1 MSHAECDKC
10 LKKLCCNF
18 NQQLFEVF
26 LQWEKVRYTET
37 EQCWCKLLINGGG
50 VGGGS
55 LGGVLYRV
63 TTLVTLKNMTLTLAI
78 LSDFQWPTS
87 TSDGAIAPTAYHYN
101 YSHVQDSCSSKLPL
115 GLTPPSLNSTKHKV
129 SRAGIHKY
137 HMDCAKL
144 RGLTASN
151 NDNTLSIIINSMIYW
166 ENTVTC

>member
-115 GLTPPSLNSTKHKV
+115 GAATRLKAINTSFTQLNQAHSLKSWDTQISH
-129 SRAGIHKY
+129 
-137 HMDCAKL
+137 
-144 RGLTASN
+144 GLCKTQGTDSKQ
-151 NDNTLSIIINSMIYW
+151 
-166 ENTVTC
+166 